1 MRVTLVQPDTG
12 GSYPPLSLGY
22 LAAYVAARGHEAR
35 ILDLQVPAQQA
46 RWEQLLVESRP
57 DLIGFTA
64 LTPSIRGAGEL
75 AARARELVPT
85 AKLIVGGF
93 HASMEPEQTLRDYPA
108 FDYLCIGEGEE
119 TLAELCER
127 LDAGRS
133 PEGVA
138 GLVWRRDCGLGIA
151 DCGLKSEIGNRKSEI
166 EFGPPRGR
174 ILDLDALPRPHAFYD
189 LDYYLEAG
197 SFTYQY
203 GYRCAS
209 VIASRGCPFRCRFCS
224 IPGKY
229 VHQSPERL
237 ADEIGELLARGAD
250 GVFFRDSTFTINRDW
265 VLAFCDV
272 VRQRRMQFH
281 WIANARPD
289 LVDAELLAAMKRAG
303 CFALCY
309 GVESGRDHVLDYY
322 GKDHTVA
329 DTRRAV
335 AATKRAGI
343 RVVAYLML
351 GAPIETRAD
360 IEASVALARGLG
372 AERTIWKIF
381 APLPGCEIYNELKAK
396 GVKLDFDAI
405 RTDRASYPLADMTE
419 AEIEGRFR
427 ELQREFAYARDSR
440 LRVFWRQ
447 LRRVRSPRDAW
458 RLARRVC
465 SSAFTRSSQ
474 KPPEGRTTN
483 AGRSGGD

>member
-22 LAAYVAARGHEAR
+22 LAAYAAARGHEAR
-35 ILDLQVPAQQA
+35 ILDLQVPAQRE
-46 RWEQLLVESRP
+46 RWEELLVEARP
-57 DLIGFTA
+57 DLVGFTA
-64 LTPSIRGAGEL
+64 LTPSIRQAGEL
-75 AARARELVPT
+75 AARARELLPS

-119 TLAELCER
+119 TLAELCGR
-127 LDAGRS
+127 LQDGQS
-133 PEGVA
+133 PEGIA
-138 GLVWRRDCGLGIA
+138 GLAWRKGEAVEL
-151 DCGLKSEIGNRKSEI
+151 
-166 EFGPPRGR
+166 GPPRGR
-174 ILDLDALPRPHAFYD
+174 IADLDLLPSPHGFYG
-189 LDYYLEAG
+189 LEHYLESG

-229 VHQSPERL
+229 VHQSVERL
-237 ADEIGELLARGAD
+237 ADEIAELLRRGAD
-250 GVFFRDSTFTINRDW
+250 GVFFRDSTFTIRRDW
-265 VLAFCDV
+265 VLAFCEA
-272 VRQRRMQFH
+272 VRQRRMRFH

-289 LVDAELLAAMKRAG
+289 LVDDELLAAMKRAG

-309 GVESGRDHVLDYY
+309 GVESGRDSVLDYY
-322 GKDHTVA
+322 GKDHTVE

-343 RVVAYLML
+343 RVIAYFML

-360 IEASVALARGLG
+360 IEASHQFARELG

-419 AEIEGRFR
+419 AEIEQRFR
-427 ELQREFAYARDSR
+427 ELQAEFAYTRGSR

-458 RLARRVC
+458 RLARRV
-465 SSAFTRSSQ
+465 AARLLR
-474 KPPEGRTTN
+474 G
-483 AGRSGGD
+483 

>member
-35 ILDLQVPAQQA
+35 ILDLQVPAQRQ
-46 RWEQLLVESRP
+46 RWEKLLVEGRP
-57 DLIGFTA
+57 GLIGFTA
-64 LTPSIRGAGEL
+64 LTPSIRQAGDL
-75 AARARELVPT
+75 AARARELLPT

-108 FDYLCIGEGEE
+108 FDHLCIGEGEA

-127 LDAGRS
+127 LNAGRS

-138 GLVWRRDCGLGIA
+138 GLVWRSDCRLGSGIRNLESGIA
-151 DCGLKSEIGNRKSEI
+151 
-166 EFGPPRGR
+166 FGPARGR
-174 ILDLDALPRPHAFYD
+174 ILDLDALPRPHGFYD
-189 LDYYLEAG
+189 LDHYLEAG

-237 ADEIGELLARGAD
+237 ADEIAELLARGAD
-250 GVFFRDSTFTINRDW
+250 GVFFRDSTFTIKREW
-265 VLAFCDV
+265 VLAFCEV
-272 VRQRRMQFH
+272 VRRRRMRFH

-289 LVDAELLAAMKRAG
+289 LVDDELLAAMKRAG

-309 GVESGRDHVLDYY
+309 GVETGRDHVLDYY

-343 RVVAYLML
+343 RVIAYFML

-360 IEASVALARGLG
+360 IEASVALARELG

-396 GVKLDFDAI
+396 GVKLDFEAI

-419 AEIEGRFR
+419 TEIEQRFR
-427 ELQREFAYARDSR
+427 ELQAEFAYARDSR

-447 LRRVRSPRDAW
+447 LRRVRSPREAW
-458 RLARRVC
+458 RLARRV
-465 SSAFTRSSQ
+465 
-474 KPPEGRTTN
+474 
-483 AGRSGGD
+483 AGRLLRR